1 MWGIYRERWKWEAS
15 ISVSGYANASLLS
28 KGRLALVYHDTPMPA
43 SHFCHVISHFLS
55 SSNFWLD
62 LCIAAWRPFRAM
74 FSSIFICTK
83 ISRCL
88 VSNSLG
94 FVQFG
99 VTIVEISRLKGRWRK
114 VEKFWTFFFFFWKI
128 DIYQSKANIIEP
140 FRWKLAKTLSFKI
153 LQPAH
158 FSYCPISTVY
168 CMKSSKKT
176 TSFLEKY
183 NEDFTRVSVFCDIS
197 FISTMILACK
207 LLFWRGKICSTLRSK
222 IQHDPIVRSKSQL
235 FDHTRLGFWS

>member
-1 MWGIYRERWKWEAS
+1 MLGIYRERWKWEAS
-15 ISVSGYANASLLS
+15 ISVSGYASASLLS
-28 KGRLALVYHDTPMPA
+28 KGRLALVYHDTPMLA
-43 SHFCHVISHFLS
+43 SHFCPVISHFLS

-74 FSSIFICTK
+74 FSSIFICIE

-99 VTIVEISRLKGRWRK
+99 VTVVEISCLKGRWRK
-114 VEKFWTFFFFFWKI
+114 VEKFWTFFFSWKNH
-128 DIYQSKANIIEP
+128 IYQSKADIIEP
-140 FRWKLAKTLSFKI
+140 FWWKSAKTLFFKM
-153 LQPAH
+153 LQPAY
-158 FSYCPISTVY
+158 FSYFPISTVY
-168 CMKSSKKT
+168 CMKSGKKT
-176 TSFLEKY
+176 ASFLQKY
-183 NEDFTRVSVFCDIS
+183 NKDFIRVSIFCDIS
-197 FISTMILACK
+197 FVLTLILACK
-207 LLFWRGKICSTLRSK
+207 LLFWRGKICSTRRSK